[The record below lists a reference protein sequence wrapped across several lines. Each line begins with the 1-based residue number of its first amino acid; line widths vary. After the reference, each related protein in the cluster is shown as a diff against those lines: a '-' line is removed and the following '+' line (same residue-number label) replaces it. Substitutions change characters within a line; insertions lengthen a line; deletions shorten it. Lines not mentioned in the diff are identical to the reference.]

1 MGWDKPASQFS
12 QYLQEQEAGHRTGL
26 VAEWEGCVAGYL
38 TILWESQPDEG
49 PGRPAGRGLGA
60 ALVAGRILEG
70 FLYQVSPRDPLVLL
84 SAALALVGVAFLASY
99 VPARRASRVDPV
111 QTLNAE

>member
-1 MGWDKPASQFS
+1 
-12 QYLQEQEAGHRTGL
+12 
-26 VAEWEGCVAGYL
+26 
-38 TILWESQPDEG
+38 
-49 PGRPAGRGLGA
+49 
-60 ALVAGRILEG
+60 LVAGRILEG